1 MHFWINIF
9 LFWIQ
14 AMFHRNKSYFGK
26 VLGQVYEK
34 LQKPLI
40 LFRRDSG
47 KGFTPRKAGSKTVDL
62 FIISNN
68 AWKKYF
74 IQS

>member
-1 MHFWINIF
+1 
-9 LFWIQ
+9 
-14 AMFHRNKSYFGK
+14 MFHRNKSYFGK

-40 LFRRDSG
+40 LLRRDSG

-68 AWKKYF
+68 A
-74 IQS
+74 